1 MIIHVISYISYTT
14 SFINIY
20 YDDEGTLFMTFI

>member
-1 MIIHVISYISYTT
+1 MIVYVVSYISYAF

-20 YDDEGTLFMTFI
+20 YDDEGMSFMTFI